1 LNINDITSGSAAS
14 PADLIDLQESL
25 ARPEASPVPIRW
37 AFRGQS
43 QAYGTLVPSFQRI
56 FKEKKSVGAA
66 EIIERDLIKTFRKHY
81 ADLKGRT
88 EDMPGPDWIGPSY
101 SLRCLSVMQHYGVPT
116 RLLDWTTD
124 FWTAVYFACAGD
136 PSKDAEL
143 WMYDR
148 GVFESQVASRPE
160 LWSLLQAGGTQY
172 HSLPVAEP
180 ELLSERG
187 SKLIAE
193 LDPQMTPRMRQQAA
207 HHTLSSDV
215 FADHGP
221 LLFELA
227 QKAPAPLPG
236 GAPLFRRVLIAS
248 ACKEKALRF
257 LEGQRQV
264 TAGTIFPDVEGLG
277 KFLHWH
283 LESLVTT
290 LL

>member
-1 LNINDITSGSAAS
+1 MNINDITSGPATA

-25 ARPEASPVPIRW
+25 SATPLPGDARVPW

-56 FKEKKSVGAA
+56 FGQKRSVGAA
-66 EIIERDLIKTFRKHY
+66 EIIERDLIRTFRVHY
-81 ADLKGRT
+81 GRLQGRT
-88 EDMPGPDWIGPSY
+88 SDMPAPDLIREGY
-101 SLRCLSVMQHYGVPT
+101 DLRCLSVMQHYGVPT
-116 RLLDWTTD
+116 RLLDWTSN

-136 PSKDAEL
+136 PAQPAEL
-143 WMYDR
+143 WIYDR
-148 GVFESQVASRPE
+148 RIFEAQWSPGDPFVALLRP
-160 LWSLLQAGGTQY
+160 SNTTFSA
-172 HSLPVAEP
+172 PEP
-180 ELLSERG
+180 ELLSRRG
-187 SKLIAE
+187 GNLIVE
-193 LDPQMTPRMRQQAA
+193 LDPRLTPRMREQFA
-207 HHTLSSDV
+207 HHTVSSDV

-227 QKAPAPLPG
+227 ERVKDQTGNDAP
-236 GAPLFRRVLIAS
+236 FRRVLIA
-248 ACKEKALRF
+248 AGCKEKALRF
-257 LEGQRQV
+257 LQEQKEV